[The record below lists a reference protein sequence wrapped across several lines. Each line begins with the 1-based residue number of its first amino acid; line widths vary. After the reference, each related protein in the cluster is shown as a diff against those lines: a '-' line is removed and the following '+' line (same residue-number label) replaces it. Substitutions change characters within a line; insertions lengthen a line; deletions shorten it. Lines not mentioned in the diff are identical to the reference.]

1 MINQRII
8 IKLWAF
14 LLIMQGLYSSQ
25 QEQQPVPAAAQ
36 AAIARQL
43 GQRLLALQQQLQ
55 AEQQRNQERQQ
66 QLFQENMQLQRL
78 IGNAEQQQ
86 LNGNPEH
93 QNFDAQLTAERQAY
107 AERLRNATQLFQ
119 QAKDDVQQNT
129 DDFMTLI
136 HMLTAA
142 KAFHASLKAKSIRE
156 LMLPLLGNLLLT
168 ITTATLLYRKQ
179 GAIQQHALIA
189 VAGQVGASV
198 AGIIS
203 HKAWRR
209 VQQWQQQRQKK
220 LLAYRR
226 TRHASK

>member
-1 MINQRII
+1 
-8 IKLWAF
+8 
-14 LLIMQGLYSSQ
+14 MQGLYSSQ

-119 QAKDDVQQNT
+119 RAEEAVQQNIN
-129 DDFMTLI
+129 DFMTLI
-136 HMLTAA
+136 HMLTAG
-142 KAFHASLKAKSIRE
+142 KAFHASWQAKNIRE
-156 LMLPLLGNLLLT
+156 LMPTLLGNLLLT
-168 ITTATLLYRKQ
+168 TTLATVLYRKE
-179 GAIQQHALIA
+179 GAIQEHALIA
-189 VAGQVGASV
+189 AAGQVGASI

-203 HKAWRR
+203 HKAWCK

-220 LLAYRR
+220 LLARRR
-226 TRHASK
+226 THR